1 MRLKTSRL
9 AMVTII
15 LILTI
20 GLDQVTKAIA
30 RRTLAGTGLHRVVGN
45 FFVLVYTEN
54 SGGFLSLGA
63 RWPEPVRQAIFI
75 FLSVAILALLLVY
88 ILRARSLSPSAT
100 AALALVAGGGIG
112 NIIDRIFRG
121 GHVTDFLNVGI
132 GSLRT
137 GIFNLADF
145 FVLVGAILLILSGF
159 IGRRRS

>member
-1 MRLKTSRL
+1 MKLRTKRIT
-9 AMVTII
+9 MVLVI
-15 LILTI
+15 LVLTI
-20 GLDQVTKAIA
+20 GLDQGSKAIA
-30 RRTLAGTGLHRVVGN
+30 RQTLASSGVHRVVGD
-45 FFVLVYTEN
+45 FLVLVYTEN

-63 RWPEPVRQAIFI
+63 HWPEPVREAVFI
-75 FLSVAILALLLVY
+75 FLSLVILVLLLTY
-88 ILRARSLSPSAT
+88 ILRAKQLGLGAT

-145 FVLVGAILLILSGF
+145 FVLLGAVLLLFSSF
-159 IGRRRS
+159 TGRRTQ

>member
-1 MRLKTSRL
+1 ML
-9 AMVTII
+9 MVLGI
-15 LILTI
+15 LVFTI
-20 GLDQVTKAIA
+20 GFDQGSKAIA
-30 RRTLAGTGLHRVVGN
+30 RHTLAGSGVHRVVGN
-45 FFVLVYTEN
+45 VLILVYTEN

-63 RWPEPVRQAIFI
+63 QWPEPIREAVFI
-75 FLSVAILALLLVY
+75 FLSVAILVLLLWY
-88 ILRARSLSPSAT
+88 ILRAKQLGLAAT

-145 FVLVGAILLILSGF
+145 FVLVGAFLLIFSSF
-159 IGRRRS
+159 SGRRRS

>member
-1 MRLKTSRL
+1 
-9 AMVTII
+9 MVAPI
-15 LILTI
+15 LVVTI
-20 GLDQVTKAIA
+20 GLDQITKAAA
-30 RRTLAGTGLHRVVGN
+30 RRDLAGTGVHHVVGN
-45 FFVLVYTEN
+45 IFIMVFTQN

-63 RWPEPVRQAIFI
+63 GWPEPVRETVFI
-75 FLSVAILALLLVY
+75 FLSVAILVLLLLY
-88 ILRARSLSPSAT
+88 ILRARTLAPMVT

-145 FVLVGAILLILSGF
+145 FVLVGAILLIFASF